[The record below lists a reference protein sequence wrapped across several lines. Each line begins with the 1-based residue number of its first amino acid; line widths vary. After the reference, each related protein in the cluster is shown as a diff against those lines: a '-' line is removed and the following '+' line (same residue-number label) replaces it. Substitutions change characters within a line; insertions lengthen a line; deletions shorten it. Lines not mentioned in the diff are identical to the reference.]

1 MSNVKLTP
9 LKFLSTSPMQFS
21 ITFLVFHPW
30 NNNLLGNTKVLV
42 LDMTYDGQSGA
53 QFGITRKAS
62 PSLAS
67 PSPSIL
73 EILSVA
79 ISARQR
85 KQEGK
90 VQIK

>member
-1 MSNVKLTP
+1 MSNIELAP

-21 ITFLVFHPW
+21 ITFLVIHSW
-30 NNNLLGNTKVLV
+30 NKNLLGNTKVLV
-42 LDMTYDGQSGA
+42 LDMTYEGQSGA
-53 QFGITRKAS
+53 QFGITWKAS

-67 PSPSIL
+67 PSPSIQ
-73 EILSVA
+73 EMLSMV
-79 ISARQR
+79 ISPRQR

>member
-1 MSNVKLTP
+1 
-9 LKFLSTSPMQFS
+9 MQFS
-21 ITFLVFHPW
+21 ITFLVIHSS
-30 NNNLLGNTKVLV
+30 NNNLGNTKVLV
-42 LDMTYDGQSGA
+42 LDMTYEGQSGA
-53 QFGITRKAS
+53 QFGITWKAS

-73 EILSVA
+73 EMLSVV
-79 ISARQR
+79 ISPRQR